1 MEIHTHDMRELFQQL
16 GLPSDQEGIDEFIS
30 RHRCLCDGIAL
41 TEAPFWNESQAE
53 FLREA
58 VAEDSDWSEL
68 VDQLDVR
75 LRY

>member
-1 MEIHTHDMRELFQQL
+1 MQSGYRSIDTLFQQL
-16 GLPSDQEGIDEFIS
+16 GLPSSPEQVDDFIA

-41 TEAPFWNESQAE
+41 DEAPFWTDSQAE

-58 VAEDSDWSEL
+58 VQEDSDWAEA

>member
-1 MEIHTHDMRELFQQL
+1 MDAGYQTIGNLFQQL
-16 GLPSDQEGIDEFIS
+16 GLPSSPEKVDEFVA
-30 RHRCLCDGIAL
+30 RHRCLSDGMAL
-41 TEAPFWNESQAE
+41 DEAPFWTDSQAE

-58 VAEDSDWSEL
+58 IQEDSDWSEA